1 MIPEIPV
8 IPETAV
14 TSASAAP
21 AGMAYA
27 DLVAAATVGVS
38 RRPVR
43 VTGLAG
49 PAGAHA
55 GILDRDD
62 PAVAVL
68 DAAALLVSARRAG
81 ARPIEGV
88 APPAPSGPDTVP
100 ELPAPAVELLEVA
113 EAAGPALLAD
123 LLAVAGTSGYRA
135 PAPMLPALLDAAVK
149 DKAVCQAVAA
159 ILGARG
165 RWLARHRPDWRR
177 AIDAVAP
184 DVPDDP
190 AVWQTG
196 SRAERHAYL
205 AMLRDRDRPA
215 ARDLL
220 TASWPEETGDD
231 RANLLGVLA
240 EGLGPADEEFLE
252 RALDDAKAAVRTG
265 AQVLLARLPGS
276 AFGRRAAERAVPLL
290 RVERRGPRQQLVAS
304 LPGGVDMSAF
314 RDGIVTTPPSRAIGA
329 RAWLLTQLIAAA
341 PLAEWAGGTGM
352 EPSQL
357 VSLPVTGVLAVD
369 VHAGWRLAAIRQLD
383 PAWAAALLTAG
394 IQAETGQRPPATW
407 PRDQRLAAVLPPADQ
422 AALATALLAGRAN
435 PRAGLAVALACP
447 GPWPRSLA
455 DPVVDLLE
463 QAFATGHW
471 SGSPEGLL
479 WAAARKLP
487 VGGPADYATA
497 LTRLAWFDSC
507 PPYWRERLRRAAR
520 ALAVRHAFHEEIR

>member
-1 MIPEIPV
+1 M
-8 IPETAV
+8 
-14 TSASAAP
+14 TSVS
-21 AGMAYA
+21 YD
-27 DLVAAATVGVS
+27 DLVTVATVGVS
-38 RRPVR
+38 RRPLPI
-43 VTGLAG
+43 TGLT
-49 PAGAHA
+49 GAAAAHI
-55 GILDRDD
+55 GVLDRDD
-62 PAVAVL
+62 PAAAVL
-68 DAAALLVSARRAG
+68 DAAALLAAAHRAG
-81 ARPIEGV
+81 ALPVSGV
-88 APPAPSGPDTVP
+88 TC
-100 ELPAPAVELLEVA
+100 PAPAPVDPAPELSPR
-113 EAAGPALLAD
+113 AAKVLDRAYGADPALLAD
-123 LLAVAGTSGYRA
+123 LLTAAGEHGYRA
-135 PAPMLPALLDAAVK
+135 PAPSLPSLLDAAVR
-149 DKAVCQAVAA
+149 DRTLRPAVAGV
-159 ILGARG
+159 LGARG
-165 RWLARHRPDWRR
+165 RWLAAHRPDWRQV
-177 AIDAVAP
+177 AGAAVAT
-184 DVPDDP
+184 VPDDP
-190 AVWQTG
+190 AVWETG
-196 SRAERHAYL
+196 SRAERHTYL

-252 RALDDAKAAVRTG
+252 RALDDPKAAVRTG

-290 RVERRGPRQQLVAS
+290 RVERRGPRQQLAAS
-304 LPGGVDMSAF
+304 LPGGVDKPAI
-314 RDGIVTTPPSRAIGA
+314 RDGIATAPPSPTIGA

-394 IQAETGQRPPATW
+394 VQAETGQRPPATW

-435 PRAGLAVALACP
+435 LRAGFAVMFACP
-447 GPWPRSLA
+447 GPWPQHLA
-455 DPVVDLLE
+455 DSVVDLLE

-487 VGGPADYATA
+487 VDGPADYATA
-497 LTRLAWFDSC
+497 LTRMAWFDSC

-520 ALAVRHAFHEEIR
+520 ALALRHAFHEEIR